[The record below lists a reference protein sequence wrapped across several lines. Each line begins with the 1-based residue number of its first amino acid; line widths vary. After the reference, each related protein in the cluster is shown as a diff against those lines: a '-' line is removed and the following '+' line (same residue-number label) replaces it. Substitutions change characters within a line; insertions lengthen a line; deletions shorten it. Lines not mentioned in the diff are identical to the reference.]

1 MNILSLLKKNKAL
14 PEQLEADTLI
24 RQAKMTEKLAQ
35 IKSDMGEK
43 WILHP
48 CHKVAKLDKPR
59 GF

>member
-1 MNILSLLKKNKAL
+1 MNILQLLRKNNPL
-14 PEQLEADTLI
+14 PETLTVDSI
-24 RQAKMTEKLAQ
+24 ARQARMAEKLAQ